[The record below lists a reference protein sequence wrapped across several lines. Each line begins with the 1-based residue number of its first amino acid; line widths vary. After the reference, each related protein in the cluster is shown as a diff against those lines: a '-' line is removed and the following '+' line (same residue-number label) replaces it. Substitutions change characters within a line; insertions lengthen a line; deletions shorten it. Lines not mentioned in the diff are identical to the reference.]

1 MYPKLYPYILVI
13 VLVVLCTTAFR
24 STESSRS
31 VTRYASITG
40 LKAEKVAY
48 YKKLHAK
55 VWPSVLRK
63 IKACHIRNYS
73 IFLKEIDGQFFLFSY
88 FEYAGQNIKLDMQKT
103 ASDPETQRWWKET
116 DPCQQPLSDA
126 QEKGEIWSGMTEV
139 FHTD

>member
-88 FEYAGQNIKLDMQKT
+88 FEYAGQNIKLDMQKM

-126 QEKGEIWSGMTEV
+126 QEKGEIWSDMAEV

>member
-1 MYPKLYPYILVI
+1 MNPKLYPYSMMII
-13 VLVVLCTTAFR
+13 FVLLCATALR
-24 STESSRS
+24 SAERSRP

-55 VWPSVLRK
+55 VWPTVLRK

-73 IFLKEIDGQFFLFSY
+73 IFLKEIDGNFFLFSY
-88 FEYAGQNIKLDMQKT
+88 FEYVGQNFKLDMQKM

-126 QEKGEIWSGMTEV
+126 QEKGEIWSGMAEV
-139 FHTD
+139 FHTE

>member
-1 MYPKLYPYILVI
+1 MYPKLYPYNLVI
-13 VLVVLCTTAFR
+13 VLVVLCMTAFR
-24 STESSRS
+24 SAESSRS

-55 VWPSVLRK
+55 VWPTVLRK

-88 FEYAGQNIKLDMQKT
+88 FEYAGQNFKLDMQKM

-116 DPCQQPLSDA
+116 DPCQQPLPDA
-126 QEKGEIWSGMTEV
+126 QEKGEIWSAMAEV
-139 FHTD
+139 FHVD

>member
-24 STESSRS
+24 STERSRS

-55 VWPSVLRK
+55 VWPTVLRK

-88 FEYAGQNIKLDMQKT
+88 FEYAGQNFKLDMQKM

-116 DPCQQPLSDA
+116 DPCQQPLADA

>member
-13 VLVVLCTTAFR
+13 VLVVLCITAFR
-24 STESSRS
+24 SAERS
-31 VTRYASITG
+31 GTVTRYASITG

-55 VWPSVLRK
+55 VWPTVLRK

-88 FEYAGQNIKLDMQKT
+88 FEYAGQNFKLDMQKM

-116 DPCQQPLSDA
+116 DPCQQPLPDA

>member
-1 MYPKLYPYILVI
+1 MYPKLYPYNLVI
-13 VLVVLCTTAFR
+13 VLVVLCMTAFR
-24 STESSRS
+24 SAESSRS

-55 VWPSVLRK
+55 VWPTVLRK

-88 FEYAGQNIKLDMQKT
+88 FEYAGQNFKLDMQKM

-116 DPCQQPLSDA
+116 DPCQQPLPDA
-126 QEKGEIWSGMTEV
+126 QEKGEIWSAMAEV
-139 FHTD
+139 FHAD

>member
-1 MYPKLYPYILVI
+1 M
-13 VLVVLCTTAFR
+13 TAFR
-24 STESSRS
+24 SAESSRS

-55 VWPSVLRK
+55 VWPTVLRK

-88 FEYAGQNIKLDMQKT
+88 FEYAGQNFKLDMQKM

-116 DPCQQPLSDA
+116 DPCQQPLPDA
-126 QEKGEIWSGMTEV
+126 QEKGEIWSAMAEV
-139 FHTD
+139 FHVD

>member
-13 VLVVLCTTAFR
+13 VLIVLCMTAFR
-24 STESSRS
+24 SAERSRAA
-31 VTRYASITG
+31 TRYASITG

-55 VWPSVLRK
+55 VWPTVLRK

-73 IFLKEIDGQFFLFSY
+73 IFLKEIDGKFFLFSY
-88 FEYAGQNIKLDMQKT
+88 FEYVGQNFKLDMQKM

-126 QEKGEIWSGMTEV
+126 QEKGEIWSGMAEV

>member
-88 FEYAGQNIKLDMQKT
+88 FEYAGQNIKLDMQKM

-116 DPCQQPLSDA
+116 DPCQQPLADA

>member
-1 MYPKLYPYILVI
+1 MNPKLYPYSTMLVF
-13 VLVVLCTTAFR
+13 VVFCATAFR
-24 STESSRS
+24 STERSRP
-31 VTRYASITG
+31 VARYASITG

-55 VWPSVLRK
+55 VWPTVLRK

-73 IFLKEIDGQFFLFSY
+73 IFLKEIDGKFFLFSY
-88 FEYAGQNIKLDMQKT
+88 FEYVGQNFKLDMQKM

-126 QEKGEIWSGMTEV
+126 QEKGEIWSGMAEV
-139 FHTD
+139 FHTE